1 MSLVRSIRMV
11 AVVGVAAV
19 GLFAATTSAT
29 AQRCNVDTGCS
40 NGVKP
45 NYWLPSTFAIGKG
58 KAPGYITVGGQTFYG
73 WYDWYDFVRP
83 GGGIDRYCGFGGEQI
98 VCPR

>member
-1 MSLVRSIRMV
+1 MQLVHTLRALAI
-11 AVVGVAAV
+11 AGVAAL
-19 GLFAATTSAT
+19 GLLGATSSAT
-29 AQRCNVDTGCS
+29 AQPCNVDAGCS

-45 NYWLPSTFAIGKG
+45 NYWLPSTYPIGKG
-58 KAPGYITVGGQTFYG
+58 KGLGYITVNGQTFYG
-73 WYDWYDFVRP
+73 WYDWYDYLRP